1 MNRPSIIG
9 TPTSRDDVGVEVG
22 GEGGSRAWV
31 GSVRRRN
38 RGKNVVRVDHDG
50 DGALRGY
57 RCSALDDK
65 VEIL

>member
-1 MNRPSIIG
+1 MIQQGGFSAPVSG
-9 TPTSRDDVGVEVG
+9 DGVDVEVG

-38 RGKNVVRVDHDG
+38 RGKNVVRVDHEG
-50 DGALRGY
+50 DGTLRGY

-65 VEIL
+65 IEVL